1 MVGSKMEKE
10 SIVEE
15 LRKALLKYGYSAVV
29 VERILSWYS

>member
-1 MVGSKMEKE
+1 MVGSNMEKE
-10 SIVEE
+10 NIIEN